1 MKKEQPTGLENMG
14 WASWCELKTNA
25 KYKIAVIRLNVPVES
40 TCCSFSELAH
50 LFPLQHDNWTW
61 IWIGVTQT
69 QILVRLPD
77 KNPSPFHP
85 ASLMVHFSDASRV
98 KLNMNTSSQERFLQ
112 WKKKMALETWN
123 IQNVDVI
130 NMNYESS
137 FQAERWG
144 IKWWHKAT
152 QKSEW
157 WWPCPA
163 ITTHVH
169 LLLCMWL

>member
-1 MKKEQPTGLENMG
+1 MMTGREYELELHKHR
-14 WASWCELKTNA
+14 SLSDFLI
-25 KYKIAVIRLNVPVES
+25 KIRRRFIRPLWWYI
-40 TCCSFSELAH
+40 
-50 LFPLQHDNWTW
+50 FP
-61 IWIGVTQT
+61 
-69 QILVRLPD
+69 
-77 KNPSPFHP
+77 
-85 ASLMVHFSDASRV
+85 DASRV

-169 LLLCMWL
+169 LLLCMWLQPQWGCIDHSEMSSRQHFAFFPLVLETCLSF